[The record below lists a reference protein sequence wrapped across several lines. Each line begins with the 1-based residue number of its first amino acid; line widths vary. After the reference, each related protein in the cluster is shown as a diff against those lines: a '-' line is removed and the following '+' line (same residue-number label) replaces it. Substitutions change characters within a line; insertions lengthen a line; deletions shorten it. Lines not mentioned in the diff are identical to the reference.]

1 MGKKIFL
8 FFFVL
13 MTGATIGIIALM
25 GSITWDQYQDTKEW
39 QNTEYG
45 GKLKDTPPF
54 LAKNYVDAK
63 DQKAVKVWKK
73 AAKIIDKAESV
84 GGIPSEDWEGS
95 QKTLS
100 RSLKLQEEYGITAG
114 EIDVQNKRLELY
126 LELEKALAVAYESPS
141 AETLKSL
148 SDRLYALNLEKGVQ
162 ADAIYFE
169 RLRTVAEDYKNLS
182 LFLSDIFPRLG
193 TVEGGTLVA
202 GADTDEYV
210 TAEVQAQITEL
221 GLTKFPFVDSLYQAL
236 GANDW
241 AVALMR
247 NETARQYH
255 AWEAAKE
262 NLMSVQKSEYWSP
275 AEVVTY
281 QQALDRGLTVIVNE
295 REGYT
300 VDLQSPV
307 SLIMKDGIP
316 IAEGQYIR
324 HGTPVEVT
332 LLENYI
338 EIPKEEEPQEETTGG
353 EKPKEK
359 EEPGKKKEKEEDTT
373 PGEQEGQDEP
383 EEPEKP
389 EGGHDDGWENWEDG
403 GGAETPTDEDG
414 PNTDTSDWGW

>member
-73 AAKIIDKAESV
+73 AAKIIDKAESA

>member
-182 LFLSDIFPRLG
+182 LFLSDIFSRLG

>member
-73 AAKIIDKAESV
+73 AAKIIDKAESA

-100 RSLKLQEEYGITAG
+100 RSLKLQEEYSIMAG